1 MRLLGILT
9 ELLRCNFIKT
19 VAFNF
24 RMMPLKEALRLPVFF
39 YGKVDLRSLKGKVKI
54 NHTIYPG
61 MIKIGIKTKYVDTQV
76 SNSRWTVNGLIVFNG
91 PLEMARGSY
100 VLVAEGAVLNLGTNR
115 SFYGSNLKIFCF
127 NRITIGDCVRITWEC
142 QIYDTSFHY
151 LELVEKNNEVRPL
164 QGEVFIGDRVWIGN
178 RTTISKGAYI
188 PSDTIV
194 ASNSL
199 VNKSFSM
206 IEPYGFL
213 AGCPAVLKGT
223 GIKRVFDRKYEAELD
238 KQYGYHRTFL

>member
-1 MRLLGILT
+1 MRLLRTIA
-9 ELLRCNFIKT
+9 ELLKCNLIKT
-19 VAFNF
+19 VTFNF
-24 RMMPLKEALRLPVFF
+24 KMLPFREALRFPVFF

-54 NHTIYPG
+54 DHTVYPG

-76 SNSRWTVNGLIVFNG
+76 SNSRWTVNGLIVFKG

-100 VLVAEGAVLNLGTNR
+100 VLVAEGATLTLGTNK

-142 QIYDTSFHY
+142 QLYDTSFHY
-151 LELVEKNNEVRPL
+151 LELVDRNNEVRPL

-178 RTTISKGAYI
+178 RTTVSKGAYI
-188 PSDTIV
+188 PSDTII

-199 VNKSFSM
+199 VNKDFSK
-206 IEPYGFL
+206 IESYCLL
-213 AGCPAVLKGT
+213 AGCPAVVKVT
-223 GIKRVFDRKYEAELD
+223 GVRRVYDRKYEAELD
-238 KQYGYHRTFL
+238 RQYEYHRTFL